1 MKWISLL
8 VLLLLGCR
16 SSTPP
21 PPPEPKLT
29 VLEIPSQVAV
39 TDSTPLLV
47 LLHGF
52 GANERDLVPLA
63 QSLSSRFE
71 VWAVRAP
78 RELGGDRAAWFSL
91 QPSSEGAK
99 VDPAEVEHARTQ
111 FAAWLRARAPRP
123 VYLLGFSQGATMSLS
138 IALSEPSLIKGA
150 VAIAGRVP
158 ANTPVTK
165 GAAGPA
171 VLILQG
177 TRDPMIAPATAE
189 SAERSLQQAGR
200 AVARQ
205 TFDAA
210 HEITP
215 AMRQAFEAWPTA
227 H

>member
-1 MKWISLL
+1 MKWAWVL
-8 VLLLLGCR
+8 VLWLGCR
-16 SSTPP
+16 SSVPA
-21 PPPEPKLT
+21 PPPEPKFT
-29 VLEIPSQVAV
+29 VLKVPSSLAVAD
-39 TDSTPLLV
+39 TTPLLV

-71 VWAVRAP
+71 VWAVRGP

-91 QPSSEGAK
+91 QPSTEGPK

-111 FAAWLRARAPRP
+111 LAAWLKARAPRP

-138 IALSEPSLIKGA
+138 IALSEPTLIKGA

-165 GAAGPA
+165 GAGPA

-177 TRDPMIAPATAE
+177 TRDAMIAPANAE
-189 SAERSLQQAGR
+189 SAEQSLQQAGR
-200 AVARQ
+200 TVERQ
-205 TFDAA
+205 SFDAA

-215 AMRQAFEAWPTA
+215 AMRQAFEAWLAT